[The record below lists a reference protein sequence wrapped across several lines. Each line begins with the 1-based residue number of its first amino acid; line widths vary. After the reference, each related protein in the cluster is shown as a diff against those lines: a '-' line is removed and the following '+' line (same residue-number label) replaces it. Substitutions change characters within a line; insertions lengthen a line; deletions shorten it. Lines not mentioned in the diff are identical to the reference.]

1 MSEKKQFYYMG
12 DQGLYLLRI
21 RQLTTLHHVVSSLK
35 YDSDT
40 LYMIQNHLL
49 QMNYNPISVNRIIT
63 LRKSL
68 DPKD

>member
-1 MSEKKQFYYMG
+1 MAEKKQFYYMG
-12 DQGLYLLRI
+12 DKGLHLLRI
-21 RQLTTLHHVVSSLK
+21 RQLTTLHHAASSFK

-49 QMNYNPISVNRIIT
+49 QMKYNPILVDRVIT

>member
-12 DQGLYLLRI
+12 DEGLHLLRL
-21 RQLTTLHHVVSSLK
+21 RQITTLHHVSSKLK

-40 LYMIQNHLL
+40 LYMIQNYLL
-49 QMNYNPISVNRIIT
+49 QMKSNTMSVDRVIT

-68 DPKD
+68 DPKL